1 MDKLLAPEP
10 LTSGGN
16 LPEQWKRFLR
26 TFEQFLVATGR
37 ADKPDP
43 VKIALLLRTIG
54 QRGNDM
60 FDAFTWDADTD
71 RQVYQTVVDKY
82 NSFCAPRVNVVAM
95 THKLL
100 TKKQGQLTID
110 EYVTALHN
118 VARDCNLGGREQ
130 YERMVIQALL
140 LGIEDDRV
148 RRRLFERQ
156 DFTLDE
162 AIAMC
167 RAMESARE
175 DLRTVQ
181 TPAETVHAVKP
192 ATRKYTKPR
201 KHEHEH
207 CRKCGEKHPPRKCQ
221 AYGRE
226 CFQCKKMNHFAKCCT
241 SKTVKANLVQS
252 SNRPIVSTCRNRT
265 RR

>member
-1 MDKLLAPEP
+1 MDKVLAPEL

-16 LPEQWKRFLR
+16 LPEQWKHFLR
-26 TFEQFLVATGR
+26 TFEQFLVATCR

-54 QRGNDM
+54 QRGNDI
-60 FDAFTWDADTD
+60 FDAFMWDADAY

-82 NSFCAPRVNVVAM
+82 NSFCAPWVNVIAM

-100 TKKQGQLTID
+100 TKMQGQLTID

-118 VARDCNLGGREQ
+118 VARDCNLDGREQ

-156 DFTLDE
+156 YFTLDE

-175 DLRTVQ
+175 DLRTVH

-192 ATRKYTKPR
+192 ATCKYTKPR
-201 KHEHEH
+201 KLEHEH
-207 CRKCGEKHPPRKCQ
+207 CRKCGE
-221 AYGRE
+221 
-226 CFQCKKMNHFAKCCT
+226 NHLQEA
-241 SKTVKANLVQS
+241 Q
-252 SNRPIVSTCRNRT
+252 
-265 RR
+265 

>member
-10 LTSGGN
+10 LTSGRN

-26 TFEQFLVATGR
+26 TFEQFLVATGG

-54 QRGNDM
+54 QRGNDI
-60 FDAFTWDADTD
+60 FDAFTWDADAD

-110 EYVTALHN
+110 EYVAALHN

-175 DLRTVQ
+175 DL
-181 TPAETVHAVKP
+181 
-192 ATRKYTKPR
+192 
-201 KHEHEH
+201 
-207 CRKCGEKHPPRKCQ
+207 
-221 AYGRE
+221 
-226 CFQCKKMNHFAKCCT
+226 
-241 SKTVKANLVQS
+241 
-252 SNRPIVSTCRNRT
+252 
-265 RR
+265 